1 MKRKPTQRQL
11 WMLSL
16 ALALLALLPLLVVL
30 QYHWLGQVSEGERER
45 KKSVLTTMARQF
57 CHDFDGELTALYLY
71 FQPAHI
77 SFDVAPDQAQDDFG
91 ARYRRWRETA
101 ARPKLIKE
109 LYQTQSGKNNMGL
122 SRYNAETRAFEQCEW
137 PGGMSDLRK
146 RLEEER
152 ARDELLQEQLRESIR
167 LKVNVRGEA
176 AAQKMVFQ
184 LALNYLDEDL
194 PGVVIPISGPIGG
207 PTSRPIGASLGEGT
221 GPIPGPRSYR
231 IIALDA
237 DYISRELIPELA
249 GRHFGDSAGEY
260 TIAVTKRGRADQ
272 VVYCSDAGVP
282 APALAGGDVT
292 AGFFKILFE
301 ETNRF
306 YFTQLRRHDVNAPAQ
321 LKPPLNRHRII
332 IVGAEALKS
341 DKGAGDAV
349 LQRLPLEPGAED
361 VTRTPLNRNN
371 EGAWQLVVKHR
382 AGSLEAAVT
391 ATRRRNLAISF
402 GILLLLGASVGF
414 IVLSSRRAQR
424 LATQQMEFVAGVS
437 HELRTPLA
445 VICSAAENLADGVI
459 DSRDQIK
466 RYGGLIRDEGRRL
479 TGMVEQV
486 LEFAGAQSGR
496 KNYEL
501 RTTELTQVIEDA
513 ITACH
518 LQLAEGDFE
527 IERKIAPNLSTVKAD
542 APALSRAIQ
551 NLLSNAMKYS
561 GDSRWIGLSAEPV
574 KMIDG
579 EEVQIRVSDRGLG
592 IAPSEQ
598 ERVFEPFYR
607 GKEAQAAQIRGNG
620 LGLSLVK
627 HILAAHGGRVSV
639 ESKGGQGSVFILHL
653 PILTAAERS
662 VEAVAESGVQTR
674 FNTSQ
679 WRPETDEQT
688 HSTR

>member
-57 CHDFDGELTALYLY
+57 CHDFDSELTALYLY
-71 FQPAHI
+71 FQPTPVPFDGAH
-77 SFDVAPDQAQDDFG
+77 DQSQGDFA
-91 ARYRRWRETA
+91 ARYRRWRETSP
-101 ARPKLIKE
+101 RPKLIKE
-109 LYQTQSGKNNMGL
+109 VYQTQTVQNNESL
-122 SRYNAETRAFEQCEW
+122 SRYNTETGAFEPCEW

-167 LKVNVRGEA
+167 LKMNIRGEDS
-176 AAQKMVFQ
+176 AQKMVFQ
-184 LALNYLDEDL
+184 LALNYVDEDL
-194 PGVVIPISGPIGG
+194 PGLVIPAGG
-207 PTSRPIGASLGEGT
+207 PIGASLEKEAMA
-221 GPIPGPRSYR
+221 IPGARSYR

-272 VVYCSDAGVP
+272 VVYRSDAGVP
-282 APALAGGDVT
+282 ETALAGGDVT

-306 YFTQLRRHDVNAPAQ
+306 YFTQLRRPDVNAPAQ
-321 LKPPLNRHRII
+321 LKPPLNRRQII
-332 IVGAEALKS
+332 IVGAEAIKS
-341 DKGAGDAV
+341 DKSVGDAV
-349 LQRLPLEPGAED
+349 LHRLPLGPGAEG

-371 EGAWQLVVKHR
+371 EGAWRLVVKHR

-402 GILLLLGASVGF
+402 GILLLLGVSVGF

-501 RTTELTQVIEDA
+501 RTTELTRVIEDA

-518 LQLAEGDFE
+518 LQLAESGFE
-527 IERKIAPNLSTVKAD
+527 IERKIAPQLPTVKAD
-542 APALSRAIQ
+542 DAALSRAIQ

-561 GDSRWIGLSAEPV
+561 GDSRWIGLSAETV
-574 KMIDG
+574 KTPAG
-579 EEVQIRVSDRGLG
+579 EEVQIGVSDRGLG
-592 IAPSEQ
+592 IAPPEQ

-607 GKEAQAAQIRGNG
+607 GKEALAAQIRGNG

-627 HILAAHGGRVSV
+627 HIVAAHGGRVSV

-653 PILTAAERS
+653 PILADAERS
-662 VEAVAESGVQTR
+662 VEAAAESGVQTR

-679 WRPETDEQT
+679 WRSGD
-688 HSTR
+688 

>member
-16 ALALLALLPLLVVL
+16 ALALLALLPLLAVL
-30 QYHWLGQVSEGERER
+30 QYRWLGQVSEGERER

-57 CHDFDGELTALYLY
+57 CHDFDSELTALYLY
-71 FQPAHI
+71 FQPAPI
-77 SFDVAPDQAQDDFG
+77 PFDVAPDHSQDDFA

-109 LYQTQSGKNNMGL
+109 VYQTQAGKNNGGL
-122 SRYNAETRAFEQCEW
+122 SRYNAETGAFEPCEW

-167 LKVNVRGEA
+167 LKMNVHGQA

-184 LALNYLDEDL
+184 LALNYVDEDL
-194 PGVVIPISGPIGG
+194 PGLVIPIGG
-207 PTSRPIGASLGEGT
+207 PIGASHGEGT
-221 GPIPGPRSYR
+221 EPIHGVRSYR

-237 DYISRELIPELA
+237 DYIGRELIPELA

-260 TIAVTKRGRADQ
+260 TIAVTKRGHADQ
-272 VVYCSDAGVP
+272 VVYRSDAGVSE
-282 APALAGGDVT
+282 AALAGGDVT
-292 AGFFKILFE
+292 AGFFKILLE
-301 ETNRF
+301 ETNSL
-306 YFTQLRRHDVNAPAQ
+306 YFAQLRHPDVNALAR
-321 LKPPLNRHRII
+321 LKPQLNRQRII
-332 IVGAEALKS
+332 ILGAGALKS

-349 LQRLPLEPGAED
+349 LQSLPPGTGAEG
-361 VTRTPLNRNN
+361 VTRTPLNRAN
-371 EGAWQLVVKHR
+371 EGGWRLVVKHR

-402 GILLLLGASVGF
+402 GILLLLGVSGGF

-501 RTTELTQVIEDA
+501 RPTELTQVIEDA
-513 ITACH
+513 VTACH

-527 IERKIAPNLSTVKAD
+527 IERKIASNLPPVKAD
-542 APALSRAIQ
+542 AAALSRAIQ
-551 NLLSNAMKYS
+551 NLLSNAMKY
-561 GDSRWIGLSAEPV
+561 GGGARWIGLSAEPV
-574 KMIDG
+574 RTSAG

-598 ERVFEPFYR
+598 ERIFEPFYR
-607 GKEAQAAQIRGNG
+607 GKEVAAAQIRGNG

-627 HILAAHGGRVSV
+627 HIIAAHGGRVSV
-639 ESKGGQGSVFILHL
+639 ESNVGQGSVFILHL
-653 PILTAAERS
+653 PILTAAETT
-662 VEAVAESGVQTR
+662 AESTAEYVIQTR
-674 FNTSQ
+674 FGA
-679 WRPETDEQT
+679 DG
-688 HSTR
+688 

>member
-16 ALALLALLPLLVVL
+16 ALALLALLPLLAVL

-45 KKSVLTTMARQF
+45 KKGVLTTMARQF
-57 CHDFDGELTALYLY
+57 CHDFDSELTALYLY
-71 FQPAHI
+71 FQQALVP
-77 SFDVAPDQAQDDFG
+77 FDGGGGQSQGDFA

-109 LYQTQSGKNNMGL
+109 VYQTQTGESGGRL
-122 SRYNAETRAFEQCEW
+122 SRYNSATGAFEPCEW
-137 PGGMSDLRK
+137 PEGMSNLRK
-146 RLEEER
+146 RLEDER
-152 ARDELLQEQLRESIR
+152 ASHELLRTQLRESIR
-167 LKVNVRGEA
+167 YKMNIRGEA
-176 AAQKMVFQ
+176 GAKKVFQ
-184 LALNYLDEDL
+184 FALNCVDENL
-194 PGVVIPISGPIGG
+194 PGLVIPFSGSIGDRPDEGVIPIP
-207 PTSRPIGASLGEGT
+207 GAL
-221 GPIPGPRSYR
+221 SYR

-260 TIAVTKRGRADQ
+260 TIAVTKRGHTDQ
-272 VVYCSDAGVP
+272 VVYRSDAG
-282 APALAGGDVT
+282 APETALAGGDVT

-301 ETNRF
+301 ETNKF
-306 YFTQLRRHDVNAPAQ
+306 FIAQLQRPDVNAPVQ
-321 LKPPLNRHRII
+321 LNPSLNRHRIVI
-332 IVGAEALKS
+332 LGAGGLKS
-341 DKGAGDAV
+341 DKDESEAV
-349 LQRLPLEPGAED
+349 LQRLPLGPGADD
-361 VTRTPLNRNN
+361 VTRPTLNRNN
-371 EGAWQLVVKHR
+371 EGGWRLVVKHR
-382 AGSLEAAVT
+382 AGSLEAAVA
-391 ATRRRNLAISF
+391 ATRRRSLAISF

-414 IVLSSRRAQR
+414 IVLSSRARER

-501 RTTELTQVIEDA
+501 RTTELTRVIEDA

-527 IERKIAPNLSTVKAD
+527 IERKIAPHLPPVKAD
-542 APALSRAIQ
+542 AAALSRAIQ
-551 NLLSNAMKYS
+551 NLISNAMKYS
-561 GDSRWIGLSAEPV
+561 GDSRWIGLSAET
-574 KMIDG
+574 IETANG
-579 EEVQIRVSDRGLG
+579 EEVQISVSDRGLG

-627 HILAAHGGRVSV
+627 HIVAAHGGRVSV
-639 ESKGGQGSVFILHL
+639 ESKVGQGSIFTLHL
-653 PILTAAERS
+653 PELLAVESPIEDAIRS
-662 VEAVAESGVQTR
+662 DVQTE
-674 FNTSQ
+674 FKTSQ
-679 WRPETDEQT
+679 PRSGD
-688 HSTR
+688 

>member
-1 MKRKPTQRQL
+1 MMKRKPTQRPL

-45 KKSVLTTMARQF
+45 KKSVLTTMTRQF
-57 CHDFDGELTALYLY
+57 CHDFDSELTALYLY
-71 FQPAHI
+71 FHPTTVT
-77 SFDVAPDQAQDDFG
+77 FDGAPDQSQDDFA

-101 ARPKLIKE
+101 PRPKLIKDV
-109 LYQTQSGKNNMGL
+109 YQTQIGQNSGSL
-122 SRYNAETRAFEQCEW
+122 SRYNAETGAFEPCEW
-137 PGGMSDLRK
+137 PGGMSGLRK

-152 ARDELLQEQLRESIR
+152 ATDEFLQERLRESIR
-167 LKVNVRGEA
+167 LKMNVRGEA

-184 LALNYLDEDL
+184 LGLNWIDEDL
-194 PGVVIPISGPIGG
+194 PGLVIPVGEPIGG
-207 PTSRPIGASLGEGT
+207 PTGRPIGAGLGEGT
-221 GPIPGPRSYR
+221 GPIPGPLSYR

-272 VVYCSDAGVP
+272 VVYRSDATVP
-282 APALAGGDVT
+282 ETALAGGDVT

-306 YFTQLRRHDVNAPAQ
+306 YFAQLRRPDVNAPAQ

-349 LQRLPLEPGAED
+349 LRRLPLGPGAEG

-371 EGAWQLVVKHR
+371 EGAWRLVVKHR

-501 RTTELTQVIEDA
+501 RSTELTQVIEDA

-542 APALSRAIQ
+542 AAALSRAIQ

-561 GDSRWIGLSAEPV
+561 GDSRWIGLSVEPV
-574 KMIDG
+574 KTIHG
-579 EEVQIRVSDRGLG
+579 EEVQIRVSDRGRG

-639 ESKGGQGSVFILHL
+639 ESKVGQGSVFILHL
-653 PILTAAERS
+653 PILAAAERS

-679 WRPETDEQT
+679 
-688 HSTR
+688 